1 MSPAVAPAIVA
12 WIAAA
17 PEVDAGARAALLPAV
32 QASALRDGSIVLATC
47 HRVERFA
54 IDDGGAAPPA
64 MLELRGAAAA
74 RHVIRVALGLESAV
88 VGEDQVLH
96 QLRAA
101 VTDARRRDPVRGDLG
116 LLLDRALQAGRTGRS
131 WRPAIATSLGE
142 RAIDLVDARLGPS
155 ERRRILVVGA
165 GPMGRLAAT
174 TARRRGATVTVASRD
189 PEHAATVASTLG
201 AGTTSFDPGADGL
214 AAFDAVI
221 VALAGRWTL
230 GTRSLAVLASR
241 SLVIDLSMPPALDA
255 ATRMALGPRGI
266 DIDALHADGPIDP
279 AIARYRTRL
288 EALAERT
295 LDGYLVTLAA
305 RRHSRAD
312 RLAARIEGERAAALA
327 AYLRTRPGL
336 DGAARTEL
344 EALSRAISARLFR
357 EPLARLA
364 TDPDGRR
371 GRALDELFEA

>member
-1 MSPAVAPAIVA
+1 MSPAAAPAIVA

-17 PEVDAGARAALLPAV
+17 PEVDATARAALLPAV
-32 QASALRDGSIVLATC
+32 QAAGAGDGSVVLATC

-54 IDDGGAAPPA
+54 SDDGQAAPPA
-64 MLELRGAAAA
+64 MLELRGVAAA
-74 RHVIRVALGLESAV
+74 RHVVRVALGLESAV

-101 VTDARRRDPVRGDLG
+101 VTDARGRDPVRGDLG
-116 LLLDRALQAGRTGRS
+116 LLLDRALHAGRTGRS
-131 WRPAIATSLGE
+131 WRPAITTSLGE
-142 RAIDLVDARLGPS
+142 RAIDLVEARLGPS
-155 ERRRILVVGA
+155 GRRQILVIGA
-165 GPMGRLAAT
+165 GRMGRLAAMA
-174 TARRRGATVTVASRD
+174 ARRRGATVTVASRD
-189 PEHAATVASTLG
+189 PGHAAAVASTLG
-201 AGTTSFDPGADGL
+201 VSTTSFDPGADRLG
-214 AAFDAVI
+214 AFDAVI

-266 DIDALHADGPIDP
+266 DIDAMHADGPIDP
-279 AIARYRTRL
+279 AMARYRTRL
-288 EALAERT
+288 GALADRT
-295 LDGYLVTLAA
+295 LDGYLATLAA

-312 RLAARIEGERAAALA
+312 RLAARIERERAAALA